1 MRIPPYSNTQAITTN
16 EANTPAAPNPTPSA
30 AAAPATLAEDSV
42 QLSSASQLAPQQNDN
57 ETTSINGTAKG
68 NDRPPV

>member
-16 EANTPAAPNPTPSA
+16 EATTPAAPNPTPST

-42 QLSSASQLAPQQNDN
+42 QLSSATQQTPQQNDN
-57 ETTSINGTAKG
+57 EIISTNGTAKG
-68 NDRPPV
+68 WDRPPV